1 MPDVN
6 ARRFQT
12 KAFRIAMN
20 KRRPRLAVVSPFVD
34 KHHGTERYVAEWV
47 SHLAD
52 QFEIHVYSQN
62 AEGLDFSRVTWHKIS
77 KLPGPHILNYL
88 WWFTSN
94 QLRRGWD
101 ARFAGLRYDL
111 TFSPGINCL
120 DADVISVHIVFAEL
134 LRRNSPAAAFR
145 KRLAFGSAR
154 LLHRQLYYRLIAF
167 LEKRIYT
174 NPVTSLI
181 LITPRTAAPLQ
192 EFYGRTGPFPAVYF
206 GLDHDVFNPTRRL
219 ELRDAARQ
227 ELHLAPEHFALLLI
241 GNGWQNKG
249 LPVIL
254 EAMGRLRELP
264 LHLLIVGR
272 DDPSPYQSALQNNSL
287 TDRIHFLP
295 VRPDVEFYYSAA
307 DIYVGP
313 SKEDVL
319 PLPPAEAMACGV
331 PVIVSAACG
340 ISEIISDAENGIVV
354 RDSSD
359 AAALAAKIR
368 QLYESATLRARLSER
383 AISTVQ
389 QYTWERN
396 TRAFAALLMEALE
409 KKHPAHAASERQD
422 AS

>member
-1 MPDVN
+1 M
-6 ARRFQT
+6 T
-12 KAFRIAMN
+12 

-47 SHLAD
+47 SRLAD

-62 AEGLDFSRVTWHKIS
+62 VEGLDLSRISWHKTS

-88 WWFTSN
+88 WWFMCN
-94 QLRRGWD
+94 QLRRSWD
-101 ARFAGLRYDL
+101 THVAGRRYDL
-111 TFSPGINCL
+111 IFSPGINCL

-134 LRRNSPAAAFR
+134 LRRNSSASASEKPP
-145 KRLAFGSAR
+145 AFGSAR

-174 NPVTSLI
+174 DPKTSLI

-192 EFYGRTGPFPAVYF
+192 AFYGRTGPFPAVYF
-206 GLDHDVFNPTRRL
+206 GLDHDVFNPQRRL
-219 ELRDAARQ
+219 ELRDSARKQ
-227 ELHLAPEHFALLLI
+227 LHLVPEHFALLLI

-249 LPVIL
+249 LPAIL
-254 EAMGRLRELP
+254 EAMGLLRELP
-264 LHLLIVGR
+264 LHLLVVGS
-272 DDPSPYQSALQNNSL
+272 DDPSPYQSAIERSSL
-287 TDRIHFLP
+287 TGRVHFLP
-295 VRPDVEFYYSAA
+295 VRDDVEFYYSAA
-307 DIYVGP
+307 DLYAGP

-340 ISEIISDAENGIVV
+340 ISEIISDGDNGIVV
-354 RDSSD
+354 QDPAD
-359 AAALAAKIR
+359 AGVLAAKIQ
-368 QLYESATLRARLSER
+368 QLCEDATLRARLSER
-383 AISTVQ
+383 GISTVQ

-396 TRAFAALLMEALE
+396 AHEFAALLMDALE
-409 KKHPAHAASERQD
+409 KKHPVHAARPRQD

>member
-1 MPDVN
+1 M
-6 ARRFQT
+6 T
-12 KAFRIAMN
+12 T
-20 KRRPRLAVVSPFVD
+20 RRPRLAVVSPFVD

-47 SHLAD
+47 SRLAD
-52 QFEIHVYSQN
+52 QFEIHVYSQSV
-62 AEGLDFSRVTWHKIS
+62 EGLDSSRIGWHKIS

-88 WWFTSN
+88 WWFTCN
-94 QLRRGWD
+94 QLRRRWD
-101 ARFAGLRYDL
+101 ARFAGRRYDL
-111 TFSPGINCL
+111 TFSPGINCF
-120 DADVISVHIVFAEL
+120 DADVISVHIIFAEL
-134 LRRNSPAAAFR
+134 LRRNSPATASG
-145 KRLAFGSAR
+145 KPPAFGSAR
-154 LLHRQLYYRLIAF
+154 LLHRRLYYRLIAL

-174 NPVTSLI
+174 DPETSLI
-181 LITPRTAAPLQ
+181 LITPHTAVPLQ

-206 GLDHDVFNPTRRL
+206 GLDHEVFNPRRRL
-219 ELRDAARQ
+219 ELRGSARQ
-227 ELHLAPEHFALLLI
+227 ELRLAPEHLALLLI

-264 LHLLIVGR
+264 LHLLVVGH
-272 DDPSPYQSALQNNSL
+272 DDPSPYQSALERNSL
-287 TDRIHFLP
+287 TGRIHFLP
-295 VRPDVEFYYSAA
+295 VRNDVEFYYSAA

-340 ISEIISDAENGIVV
+340 ISEIISDGDNGIVV
-354 RDSSD
+354 PDPSD
-359 AAALAAKIR
+359 AVALAAKIR

-396 TRAFAALLMEALE
+396 AREFAALLMDALE
-409 KKHPAHAASERQD
+409 KKHSAHAASARQD
-422 AS
+422 V

>member
-1 MPDVN
+1 M
-6 ARRFQT
+6 T
-12 KAFRIAMN
+12 T
-20 KRRPRLAVVSPFVD
+20 RRPRLAVVSPFVD

-47 SHLAD
+47 SRLAD

-62 AEGLDFSRVTWHKIS
+62 VEGLDLSRIRWHKIS

-88 WWFTSN
+88 WWFIFN
-94 QLRRGWD
+94 QVRRRWD
-101 ARFAGLRYDL
+101 TIFAGRRYDL
-111 TFSPGINCL
+111 IFSPGINCL
-120 DADVISVHIVFAEL
+120 DADVISVHIVFTEL
-134 LRRNSPAAAFR
+134 LRRNSSAAALG
-145 KRLAFGSAR
+145 KPLAFGSAR

-167 LEKRIYT
+167 LEKPIYT
-174 NPVTSLI
+174 DPETALI

-219 ELRDAARQ
+219 ELRDSARQ
-227 ELHLAPEHFALLLI
+227 RLHLAPKHFALLLI

-254 EAMGRLRELP
+254 EAMGRLPELP
-264 LHLLIVGR
+264 LHLLVVGR
-272 DDPSPYQSALQNNSL
+272 DDSSPYQSALETNSL
-287 TDRIHFLP
+287 TGRVHFLP

-340 ISEIISDAENGIVV
+340 ISEIISDGENGIVV
-354 RDSSD
+354 RGPSD
-359 AAALAAKIR
+359 AKALAAKIR

-389 QYTWERN
+389 QHTWERN
-396 TRAFAALLMEALE
+396 AREFAALLMDALE
-409 KKHPAHAASERQD
+409 KKHPARSASVRQD
-422 AS
+422 P

>member
-1 MPDVN
+1 M
-6 ARRFQT
+6 T
-12 KAFRIAMN
+12 

-47 SHLAD
+47 SRLAN

-62 AEGLDFSRVTWHKIS
+62 VEGLDPSRISWHKIS

-88 WWFTSN
+88 WWFTRN
-94 QLRRGWD
+94 QLRRSWD
-101 ARFAGLRYDL
+101 ARFAGGRYDL

-134 LRRNSPAAAFR
+134 LRHNSSSPGTGKPSGFASTR
-145 KRLAFGSAR
+145 W
-154 LLHRQLYYRLIAF
+154 LHRHLYYRLITF
-167 LEKRIYT
+167 LEKRIYA
-174 NPVTSLI
+174 NPETSLI
-181 LITPRTAAPLQ
+181 LITPRTAASLQ

-206 GLDHDVFNPTRRL
+206 GLDHEVFNPQRRL
-219 ELRDAARQ
+219 ELRDSARQ

-254 EAMGRLRELP
+254 EAMGCLPELP
-264 LHLLIVGR
+264 LHLLVVGH
-272 DDPSPYQSALQNNSL
+272 DDPSPYQSPLERNSL
-287 TDRIHFLP
+287 TGRIHFLP
-295 VRPDVEFYYSAA
+295 VRNDVEFYYSAA

-313 SKEDVL
+313 SQEDVL

-340 ISEIISDAENGIVV
+340 ISEIISDGDDGIVV
-354 RDSSD
+354 PDPSD
-359 AAALAAKIR
+359 AVALAAKIR

-396 TRAFAALLMEALE
+396 AREFAALLMDALE
-409 KKHPAHAASERQD
+409 KKHSAHGTGTRQD
-422 AS
+422 P

>member
-1 MPDVN
+1 M
-6 ARRFQT
+6 T
-12 KAFRIAMN
+12 

-47 SHLAD
+47 SRLAD

-62 AEGLDFSRVTWHKIS
+62 VEGLDPSRISWHKIS

-88 WWFTSN
+88 WWFTCN

-101 ARFAGLRYDL
+101 TSFAARPYDL

-134 LRRNSPAAAFR
+134 LRRNSSAAASE
-145 KRLAFGSAR
+145 KPSTFGSVR
-154 LLHRQLYYRLIAF
+154 WLHRQLYYRLIAL
-167 LEKRIYT
+167 LEKRIYA
-174 NPVTSLI
+174 NPETSLI
-181 LITPRTAAPLQ
+181 LITPRTAASLQ
-192 EFYGRTGPFPAVYF
+192 EFYGRTGPLPAVYF
-206 GLDHDVFNPTRRL
+206 GLDHEVFNPERRL
-219 ELRDAARQ
+219 ELRGSARQ
-227 ELHLAPEHFALLLI
+227 ELHLTPEHFALLLI

-264 LHLLIVGR
+264 LHLLVVGS
-272 DDPSPYQSALQNNSL
+272 DDPSPYQSAIDRNSL
-287 TDRIHFLP
+287 TGRIHFLP
-295 VRPDVEFYYSAA
+295 VRNDVEFYYGAA

-340 ISEIISDAENGIVV
+340 ISEIISDGDNGIVV
-354 RDSSD
+354 PDPSD
-359 AAALAAKIR
+359 AVALAAKIR

-396 TRAFAALLMEALE
+396 AREFAALLMDALE
-409 KKHPAHAASERQD
+409 KKHSAHAASARQD
-422 AS
+422 L

>member
-1 MPDVN
+1 M
-6 ARRFQT
+6 T
-12 KAFRIAMN
+12 

-47 SHLAD
+47 SRLGD
-52 QFEIHVYSQN
+52 QFEIHVYSQSV
-62 AEGLDFSRVTWHKIS
+62 EGLDSSRISWHKIS
-77 KLPGPHILNYL
+77 KLPGPHILNYV
-88 WWFTSN
+88 WWFACN
-94 QLRRGWD
+94 QVRRSWD
-101 ARFAGLRYDL
+101 KRFAGRYYDL

-134 LRRNSPAAAFR
+134 LRRNSSAAAS
-145 KRLAFGSAR
+145 ANSPAVASAR
-154 LLHRQLYYRLIAF
+154 ALHRRLYYRLIAF

-174 NPVTSLI
+174 NPETSLI

-206 GLDHDVFNPTRRL
+206 GLDHEVFNSQRRS
-219 ELRDAARQ
+219 ELRGSARQ

-264 LHLLIVGR
+264 LHLLVVGS
-272 DDPSPYQSALQNNSL
+272 DDPSPYQSAIDRNSL
-287 TDRIHFLP
+287 TGRIHFLP
-295 VRPDVEFYYSAA
+295 VRNDVEFYYSAA

-313 SKEDVL
+313 SQEDVL

-340 ISEIISDAENGIVV
+340 ISEIISDGDDGIVV
-354 RDSSD
+354 PDPSD
-359 AAALAAKIR
+359 AVALAAKIR

-383 AISTVQ
+383 AVSTVQ

-396 TRAFAALLMEALE
+396 TREFAALLMDALE
-409 KKHPAHAASERQD
+409 KKHSAHAASARQD
-422 AS
+422 V

>member
-1 MPDVN
+1 M
-6 ARRFQT
+6 T
-12 KAFRIAMN
+12 

-47 SHLAD
+47 SRLAD

-62 AEGLDFSRVTWHKIS
+62 VEGLDLSRISWHKIS

-88 WWFTSN
+88 WWFTCN
-94 QLRRGWD
+94 QLRRRWD
-101 ARFAGLRYDL
+101 TRFAGRRYDL

-134 LRRNSPAAAFR
+134 LRRNSSDTVSEKPQ
-145 KRLAFGSAR
+145 AFGSAR

-174 NPVTSLI
+174 DPKTSLI

-206 GLDHDVFNPTRRL
+206 GLDHDVFNPQHRL
-219 ELRDAARQ
+219 QLRDSARQ

-254 EAMGRLRELP
+254 EAMGRLPELP
-264 LHLLIVGR
+264 LHLLVVGH
-272 DDPSPYQSALQNNSL
+272 DDPSPYQSAIDRNSL
-287 TDRIHFLP
+287 AGRIHFLP
-295 VRPDVEFYYSAA
+295 VRNDVEFYYSAA

-340 ISEIISDAENGIVV
+340 ISEIISDGDNGIVV
-354 RDSSD
+354 QDPSD
-359 AAALAAKIR
+359 GAALAARIR
-368 QLYESATLRARLSER
+368 QLCESATLRARLSER

-396 TRAFAALLMEALE
+396 AREFAALLMDALE
-409 KKHPAHAASERQD
+409 KKHPAHALSARQD
-422 AS
+422 A

>member
-1 MPDVN
+1 MI
-6 ARRFQT
+6 T
-12 KAFRIAMN
+12 
-20 KRRPRLAVVSPFVD
+20 RRPRLAVVSPFID
-34 KHHGTERYVAEWV
+34 RHHGTERYVAEWV
-47 SHLAD
+47 SRLAD

-62 AEGLDFSRVTWHKIS
+62 VEGLDSSRISWHKIS

-88 WWFTSN
+88 WWFTCN
-94 QLRRGWD
+94 QLRRRWD

-120 DADVISVHIVFAEL
+120 DADLISVHIVFAEL
-134 LRRNSPAAAFR
+134 LRRNSSSPGMGKPSGFA
-145 KRLAFGSAR
+145 SAR
-154 LLHRQLYYRLIAF
+154 SLHRQLYYRLIAL
-167 LEKRIYT
+167 LEKRVYT
-174 NPVTSLI
+174 NPETSLI

-206 GLDHDVFNPTRRL
+206 GLDHDLFNPQRRL
-219 ELRDAARQ
+219 ELRDSARQ
-227 ELHLAPEHFALLLI
+227 ELHLPSEHFTLLLI

-264 LHLLIVGR
+264 LHLLVVGG
-272 DDPSPYQSALQNNSL
+272 DDPSPYQSALQRNSL
-287 TDRIHFLP
+287 TGRVHFLP
-295 VRPDVEFYYSAA
+295 VRNDVEFYYSAA
-307 DIYVGP
+307 DIYIGP

-340 ISEIISDAENGIVV
+340 ISEIISDRDNGIVV
-354 RDSSD
+354 QDPSD
-359 AAALAAKIR
+359 AGALAAKIQ

-389 QYTWERN
+389 RYTWERN
-396 TRAFAALLMEALE
+396 AREFAALLMDALE
-409 KKHPAHAASERQD
+409 KKHRAHAASARQD
-422 AS
+422 AP

>member
-1 MPDVN
+1 M
-6 ARRFQT
+6 T
-12 KAFRIAMN
+12 

-47 SHLAD
+47 LRLAD

-62 AEGLDFSRVTWHKIS
+62 VEGLDPSRISWHKIS
-77 KLPGPHILNYL
+77 KIPGPHILNYL
-88 WWFTSN
+88 WWFTCN
-94 QLRRGWD
+94 QLRRRWD
-101 ARFAGLRYDL
+101 TRFASRRYDL

-120 DADVISVHIVFAEL
+120 DADVISAHIVFAQL
-134 LRRNSPAAAFR
+134 LRRNSSNPGMDKPAGFA
-145 KRLAFGSAR
+145 SAR
-154 LLHRQLYYRLIAF
+154 SLHRRLYYRLIAF

-174 NPVTSLI
+174 NPETSLI

-192 EFYGRTGPFPAVYF
+192 EFYGRKGPFPAVYF
-206 GLDHDVFNPTRRL
+206 GLDHGVFNPQRRL
-219 ELRDAARQ
+219 ELRDFARQ

-254 EAMGRLRELP
+254 EAMGRLSELP
-264 LHLLIVGR
+264 LHLLVVGS
-272 DDPSPYQSALQNNSL
+272 DDPSPYRSALQRNSL
-287 TDRIHFLP
+287 IGRVHFLP
-295 VRPDVEFYYSAA
+295 VRKDVEFYYSAA

-340 ISEIISDAENGIVV
+340 ISEIISDGDNGIVV
-354 RDSSD
+354 EDPSD
-359 AAALAAKIR
+359 AGTLAAGIR
-368 QLYESATLRARLSER
+368 QLYESAALRARLSER
-383 AISTVQ
+383 ALSTVQ

-396 TRAFAALLMEALE
+396 AREFAAFLIDALE
-409 KKHPAHAASERQD
+409 KKHPARAAGARQD
-422 AS
+422 AP

>member
-1 MPDVN
+1 M
-6 ARRFQT
+6 T
-12 KAFRIAMN
+12 

-34 KHHGTERYVAEWV
+34 KHHGTERYVVEWV
-47 SHLAD
+47 SRLAD
-52 QFEIHVYSQN
+52 QFEIHVYSQHV
-62 AEGLDFSRVTWHKIS
+62 EDIDVTRIHWHKIS

-88 WWFTSN
+88 WWLACN

-111 TFSPGINCL
+111 MFSPGINCL

-145 KRLAFGSAR
+145 KRPAFGSAR
-154 LLHRQLYYRLIAF
+154 LLHRQLYYRLIAL

-174 NPVTSLI
+174 DPKTSLI
-181 LITPRTAAPLQ
+181 LITPRTAASLQ
-192 EFYGRTGPFPAVYF
+192 EFYGRTGPFPVVYF
-206 GLDHDVFNPTRRL
+206 GLDHEVFNPQRHV
-219 ELRDAARQ
+219 ELRGSARQ

-264 LHLLIVGR
+264 LHLLVVGS
-272 DDPSPYQSALQNNSL
+272 DDPSPYQSAIDRNSL
-287 TDRIHFLP
+287 TGRIHFLP
-295 VRPDVEFYYSAA
+295 VRNDVEFYYSAA

-340 ISEIISDAENGIVV
+340 ISEIISDEDNGIVV
-354 RDSSD
+354 EDPSD
-359 AAALAAKIR
+359 ALALAAKIQ
-368 QLYESATLRARLSER
+368 QLYASATLRARLSER
-383 AISTVQ
+383 AISTVR
-389 QYTWERN
+389 QYTWERSA
-396 TRAFAALLMEALE
+396 REFAALLMDALG
-409 KKHPAHAASERQD
+409 KKHSARGTSARQD
-422 AS
+422 V